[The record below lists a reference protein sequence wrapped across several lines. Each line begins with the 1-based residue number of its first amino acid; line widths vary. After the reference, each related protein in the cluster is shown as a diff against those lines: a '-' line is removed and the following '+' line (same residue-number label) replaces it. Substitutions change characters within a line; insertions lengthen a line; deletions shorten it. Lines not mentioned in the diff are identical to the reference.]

1 MNAYQIGQ
9 RVTSNTDR
17 QGLTI
22 GETYTVAQIHRQ
34 ILPWGTFVTYYL
46 HDADGTEY
54 SVLNG
59 HLLLAPAA

>member
-9 RVTSNTDR
+9 RVTSKTDR

-22 GETYTVAQIHRQ
+22 GATYTVANITRQ

-46 HDADGTEY
+46 QDNDGTEY

-59 HLLLAPAA
+59 HLLLTTSA